1 MAAQE
6 GAKLPICR
14 KTWHQASRKPYANV
28 ISQGPGF
35 GPIVAPNAGQAL
47 TCRRSSGRYMANF
60 KSTVKEFTHIALPY
74 YRSEDRWA
82 GRVLLTTV
90 IALQLFQVWLNVR
103 FNAWYNT
110 FYTALQDKDWNTFIW
125 QLGVFTVLAVF
136 FIISA
141 VYQVYLQQW
150 LQIRWRNWLTK
161 RYLGRWL
168 AQGTHYRMRLKG
180 DQADNPDQR
189 IADDIRD
196 FVDST
201 LNIGIALLGSIVTLI
216 SFVVILWTLSS
227 STPLMIGSRSFYIP
241 GYLVWAALLYAILGT
256 WVTHLVGKPL
266 IKLNF
271 DQQRYEADFRFS
283 LVRLRENA
291 EEVTLLAGEPAEEER
306 LRDRFSWVI
315 RNWYDI
321 MNRRKRLTF
330 LTAGYSQV
338 ALIFPFLVVSPIYF
352 FGALTLGGLMQIV
365 SAFGQV
371 QGALSFFVTAY
382 TSIADWK
389 AVLNRLAGFEA
400 SMAWAQGLD
409 KTAPRLEFATD
420 GGKALLVDDLAVS
433 LPNGQEIVRLSGLSI
448 SPGEHILVTGP
459 SGAGKTSLFRAL
471 GGVWPFGSGSIR
483 VPQGAS
489 VLVLPQRPYLPL
501 GSLRGALAYPGP
513 QDAFAPDEIEEVL
526 DAVGLAQ
533 LRGELDVTAYWADK
547 LSGGEQQRM
556 SIARALLQKPQWL
569 FLDEATSALDEKSEG
584 ELYRLLVAR
593 LPGTAIVSIGHRAS
607 LTQFHDRFFAL
618 KPDATGRHH
627 LKEIGAEAP
636 GAPERDLS
644 LV

>member
-1 MAAQE
+1 
-6 GAKLPICR
+6 
-14 KTWHQASRKPYANV
+14 
-28 ISQGPGF
+28 
-35 GPIVAPNAGQAL
+35 
-47 TCRRSSGRYMANF
+47 MANF
-60 KSTVKEFTHIALPY
+60 KNTVRDFARIAVPY

-82 GRVLLTTV
+82 GRVLLLAV
-90 IALQLFQVWLNVR
+90 ISLQLFQVWLNVR

-110 FYTALQDKDWNTFIW
+110 FYTALQNKDWDTFIY
-125 QLGVFTVLAVF
+125 QIGVFSVLAVF
-136 FIISA
+136 FIVGA

-161 RYLGRWL
+161 RYIGRWL
-168 AQGTHYRMRLKG
+168 GQSTHYRMRLKG

-189 IADDIRD
+189 IADDVRE

-201 LNIGIALLGSIVTLI
+201 LNVGIALLGSIVTLV

-227 STPLMIGSRSFYIP
+227 TTPLMIGSTSYQIP
-241 GYLVWAALLYAILGT
+241 GYLVWAALIYAILGT
-256 WVTHLVGKPL
+256 WVTHLVGRPL

-291 EEVTLLAGEPAEEER
+291 EEVTLLAGEPAEEDR
-306 LRDRFSWVI
+306 LRDRFAWVV

-321 MNRRKRLTF
+321 MRRRKRLTF

-371 QGALSFFVTAY
+371 QSALSFFVTAY

-389 AVLNRLAGFEA
+389 AVLNRLSGFEA

-409 KTAPRLEFATD
+409 QTAPRLEFMSD
-420 GGKALLVDDLAVS
+420 GTALLVDELAVG

-448 SPGEHILVTGP
+448 APGERVLVTGP

-483 VPQGAS
+483 VPKGAS

-501 GSLRGALAYPGP
+501 GTLRGALAYPGSES
-513 QDAFAPDEIEEVL
+513 AFTQGEIEDVL
-526 DAVGLAQ
+526 EAVGLQ
-533 LRGELDVTAYWADK
+533 SLKGELDQTAYWADK
-547 LSGGEQQRM
+547 LSGGEQQRL

-569 FLDEATSALDEKSEG
+569 FLDEATAALDEPSEA
-584 ELYRLLVAR
+584 ELYRLLIER
-593 LPGTAIVSIGHRAS
+593 LPRTAIVSIGHRSS
-607 LTQFHDRFFAL
+607 LAQFHDRFYEL
-618 KPDATGRHH
+618 RPDATGRHH
-627 LKEIGAEAP
+627 LGEVKARRAEA
-636 GAPERDLS
+636 AMDLP
-644 LV
+644 VA